1 MKKIL
6 VLAALVA
13 AMFTPSLA
21 SAQVATADL
30 NWRRVEN
37 RGGTTVYTSYDI
49 ANGFRDFTNT
59 AHPGVSASADTTA
72 PIPLWNHYYKN
83 NNHGTP
89 VYPGGSGGLGDSVFV
104 GTLVLE
110 STASFIDSLV
120 IYRQVSADGFSWTL
134 ADSLNMS
141 TNIGSG
147 TDWASAV
154 PQDYSRVIGAST
166 DIPSVKRVSLLWYA
180 RPWEN
185 SRANTRLAF
194 RDVNFVRYY
203 ITMTNSD
210 YYAAGSTSGVRGRF
224 IYPTR

>member
-21 SAQVATADL
+21 SAQVTTADL

-49 ANGFRDFTNT
+49 ANGFRNFTNS
-59 AHPGVSASADTTA
+59 ASPGASVSADTTA

-89 VYPGGSGGLGDSVFV
+89 VYPGGSGTAADSVFL

-110 STASFIDSLV
+110 GTASFIDSLV

-134 ADSLNMS
+134 VDSLATS

-147 TDWASAV
+147 TEWAVAQNSSF
-154 PQDYSRVIGAST
+154 SRVIGEAT
-166 DIPSVKRVSLLWYA
+166 DIPSVKRVSVLWYG
-180 RPWEN
+180 RPWE
-185 SRANTRLAF
+185 RVGAVTRLGF

-203 ITMTNSD
+203 ITMTEND
-210 YYAAGSTSGVRGRF
+210 YYNAGSTSGVRGRF